1 MIQFEKLRL
10 TGFKSFVDK
19 TEVEIGPGLTGIVG
33 PNGCGKSNTVEALR
47 WVMGEN
53 SAKRMRGG
61 TGGMEDVIFAGTAT
75 RPARN
80 FAEVSLLLN
89 NTSRT
94 APAAYNDFDE
104 IEITRRIERDQGSLY
119 KINGKTC
126 RARDVQMLFADTV
139 TGANSPAMVS
149 QGRVTAMINA
159 KPQERRIVL
168 EESAGVS
175 GLYVRRHE
183 AELRLR
189 AADQNLQRVQDLVGS
204 MESRYNTLKK
214 QSRQAQKYKNLSA
227 QIRDLETTIAYL
239 EWRLQVN
246 RADAARKTFAEAES
260 RVAEHMATVVQLTRT
275 QTQRADDLPPLRKAE
290 AEAAAALQAHRMELQ
305 HMEDQERDLR
315 NQLEEA
321 RAQHQQ
327 TVADREHET
336 QSLKDSSDILA
347 RLENEQ
353 RILSESRR
361 NEESDLDQKKTIKAD
376 LEEKVFRLE
385 GDYENFMQKTAEAKA
400 ARQRIEQQINADLSR
415 MLVAEERL
423 EKLADDLA
431 RAKTQFEANDEVED
445 LKSSIVSLEETAA
458 ALRSKLET
466 AESDIA
472 DAREELETARA
483 ARQDAERRKSE
494 VESEIK
500 ALERILNADSQSLF
514 KPVLDDIKPDKG
526 FEKAISRA
534 LGDTLM
540 ASKEKDAP
548 SVFLDYAAQ
557 SIETPAMPD
566 GVRRLEPHVQSPSY
580 LKRALDFIGVVDT
593 YEQGDDAAVR
603 LKPGQSIVSLD
614 GAYWR
619 WDGLHMKAAA
629 SDRHAIQLQQK
640 NRLEE
645 LTAELPDAD
654 WQYRETAD
662 KANAAQERQKEIQAL
677 LDGLRSDLRA
687 QEQDLQGRQS
697 RLNRLTEQRS
707 GLFAEIAR
715 LEDAHKRT
723 EEDIVSYRENIV
735 KFREELSAYNENTM
749 AKQAEEVD
757 ILRTRLSDTRD
768 SYNVAVRALDTLQQ
782 EQGRRMAR
790 MHVIADE
797 RNHHTNRSIRSKERL
812 KDLEERG
819 ATLQERVAE
828 LENRPQT
835 LDEGRED
842 LMNKVNH
849 LEKTRDGA
857 ADRLASVEKELADTT
872 RALKEAE
879 NTLTEARELR
889 AHSQA
894 LVGSAQEQLDHLVA
908 NIAEQ
913 FEKQPPELKEFATAA
928 DFSNEEHLP
937 AIEPLKSQKERCVR
951 ERDQIG
957 PVNLQAE
964 QEAEALEGELGTIFK
979 ERDDLTQAIEEL
991 RGGIDTLN
999 KEARERLTAA
1009 FETVNGHFM
1018 ELFVKLFNGGQAYL
1032 KLIESDDPLQSG
1044 LEIFAQPPGKTLQS
1058 LSLLSGGEQ
1067 TLASIALIFA
1077 MFLTNP
1083 SPICVLD
1090 EIDAPLDDAN
1100 VDRVCNLL
1108 DDIAARGQTRF
1119 MVITHHR
1126 LTMAR
1131 MDRLYGVTMSE
1142 RGVSQLVSV
1151 DLARQQLDF
1160 LEAAE

>member
-1 MIQFEKLRL
+1 MIQFEKIRL
-10 TGFKSFVDK
+10 SGFKSFVDK
-19 TEVEIGPGLTGIVG
+19 TEFEIGPGLTGIVG

-61 TGGMEDVIFAGTAT
+61 TNGMEDVIFAGTTT
-75 RPARN
+75 RSARN

-89 NTSRT
+89 NSTRT
-94 APAAYNDFDE
+94 APAAYNNSDE
-104 IEITRRIERDQGSLY
+104 IEVTRRIERDQGSLY

-139 TGANSPAMVS
+139 TGANSPALVS

-189 AADQNLQRVQDLVGS
+189 AADQNLQRLQDLVGS
-204 MESRYNTLKK
+204 MEGRYNALKK
-214 QSRQAQKYKNLSA
+214 QTRQAQRYKNLSA
-227 QIRDLETTIAYL
+227 QIREYETTIAYL
-239 EWRLQVN
+239 EWRIQTN
-246 RADAARKTFAEAES
+246 RVEAARKTFGEAES
-260 RVAEHMATVVQLTRT
+260 TVATHMATVVQLTRT
-275 QTQRADDLPPLRKAE
+275 QNQQAEDLPPLRKEE
-290 AEAAAALQAHRMELQ
+290 AKAAAALQAHSLELQ
-305 HMEDQERDLR
+305 RLDDQERDLQ

-321 RAQHQQ
+321 RAQLRQ
-327 TVADREHET
+327 TMADREHET
-336 QSLKDSSDILA
+336 QMLGESGSILT
-347 RLENEQ
+347 RLEEEE

-361 NEESDLDQKKTIKAD
+361 NEESDLVQKKSIKED
-376 LEEKVFRLE
+376 LEQKVVKLE
-385 GDYENFMQKTAEAKA
+385 ADYETFMQKTAETKA
-400 ARQRIEQQINADLSR
+400 ARQRIEQQINSDQSR
-415 MLVAEERL
+415 MLVADERK

-431 RAKTQFEANDEVED
+431 RARSQFENNAEVEE
-445 LKSSIVSLEETAA
+445 LKTSIVGLEGETGGLRT
-458 ALRSKLET
+458 ALES
-466 AESDIA
+466 AESNITF
-472 DAREELETARA
+472 AREQLEQAREI
-483 ARQDAERRKSE
+483 RQSAERRKSE
-494 VESEIK
+494 IDSEIK
-500 ALERILNADSQSLF
+500 ALERILNSDTQSLF

-526 FEKAISRA
+526 FEKALSRA

-540 ASKEKDAP
+540 ASKDKEAP
-548 SVFLDYAAQ
+548 SVFLDYAEN
-557 SIETPAMPD
+557 SIETPALPS
-566 GVRRLEPHVQSPSY
+566 GTRQLEPNVKAPAY
-580 LKRALDFIGVVDT
+580 LKRAISFIAVVDT
-593 YEQGDDAAVR
+593 QDQGDAIAAQ

-619 WDGLHMKAAA
+619 WDGLHIKASA
-629 SDRHAIQLQQK
+629 SDRHAIQMQQK

-645 LTAELPDAD
+645 LAREKPDA
-654 WQYRETAD
+654 E
-662 KANAAQERQKEIQAL
+662 AAYAESSEKVESAQSFQKEIQEKI
-677 LDGLRSDLRA
+677 DSLRSDLRSK
-687 QEQDLQGRQS
+687 EQDLNARQS

-707 GLFAEIAR
+707 GLFAEIAKFEES
-715 LEDAHKRT
+715 LKRT
-723 EEDIVSYRENIV
+723 EEDIVSYRESIV
-735 KFREELSAYNENTM
+735 SHKEELTTYNEDMM
-749 AKQAEEVD
+749 ASHAAEVEK
-757 ILRTRLSDTRD
+757 LRAVLSDARD
-768 SYNVAVRALDTLQQ
+768 SYNAAVRTLDTLQQ

-790 MHVIADE
+790 MHAIADE
-797 RNHHTNRSIRSKERL
+797 RNHHTNRTIRSRERL
-812 KDLEERG
+812 KDLEEREQM
-819 ATLQERVAE
+819 LVERVAE
-828 LENRPQT
+828 MENRPKT
-835 LDEGRED
+835 MDDSREE
-842 LMNKVNH
+842 LMNKVSE
-849 LEKTRDGA
+849 LEKGRDEA
-857 ADRLASVEKELADTT
+857 ADNLAKVESELAITT

-879 NTLTEARELR
+879 NILTEAREAR
-889 AHSQA
+889 AHAQA
-894 LVGSAQEQLDHLVA
+894 MVSTGQEQLETLV
-908 NIAEQ
+908 NSIIEQ
-913 FEKQPPELKEFATAA
+913 FDAKPEDLKEQATASIFA
-928 DFSNEEHLP
+928 ETGDLP
-937 AIEPLKSQKERCVR
+937 ALEPLKVQKDKFVR

-964 QEAEALEGELGTIFK
+964 DEAATLEGELGTIFK

-991 RGGIDTLN
+991 RAGIDKLN
-999 KEARERLTAA
+999 KEARERLTNA
-1009 FETVNGHFM
+1009 FDIVNGHFK

-1032 KLIESDDPLQSG
+1032 QLIESDDPLQSG

-1077 MFLTNP
+1077 MFLTTP

-1108 DDIAARGQTRF
+1108 DDIVARGQTRF
-1119 MVITHHR
+1119 LIITHHR

-1151 DLARQQLDF
+1151 DLNKQMDF

>member
-1 MIQFEKLRL
+1 MIQFEKIRL
-10 TGFKSFVDK
+10 SGFKSFVDK
-19 TEVEIGPGLTGIVG
+19 TEFEIGAGLTGIVG

-61 TGGMEDVIFAGTAT
+61 SGGMEDVIFAGTSS

-89 NTSRT
+89 NSTRT
-94 APAAYNDFDE
+94 APAAYNDSDE
-104 IEITRRIERDQGSLY
+104 IEVTRKIERDQGSLY

-139 TGANSPAMVS
+139 TGANSPSMVS

-189 AADQNLQRVQDLVGS
+189 AADQNLQRLQDLVGS
-204 MESRYNTLKK
+204 MEGRYNALKK
-214 QSRQAQKYKNLSA
+214 QTRQAQKYKNLSA
-227 QIRDLETTIAYL
+227 QIRELETTIAYL
-239 EWRLQVN
+239 EWRLQTN
-246 RADAARKTFAEAES
+246 RVEQARKVFGEAES
-260 RVAEHMATVVQLTRT
+260 HVATNMATVVQLTRT
-275 QTQRADDLPPLRKAE
+275 QSQQAEDLPPLRKAE
-290 AEAAAALQAHRMELQ
+290 ATAAATLQANRIELQ
-305 HMEDQERDLR
+305 RLDDQERDLQ
-315 NQLEEA
+315 NQLDEA
-321 RAQHQQ
+321 RSQLRQ
-327 TVADREHET
+327 TIADREHET
-336 QSLKDSSDILA
+336 QMVGESANVLT
-347 RLENEQ
+347 RLEEEQ

-361 NEESDLDQKKTIKAD
+361 NEESDLAQKKSIKDD
-376 LEEKVFRLE
+376 LEQKVMMLE
-385 GDYENFMQKTAEAKA
+385 GDYESFMQKTAETKA
-400 ARQRIEQQINADLSR
+400 ARHRIEQQINADQSR
-415 MLVAEERL
+415 MLVADERK
-423 EKLADDLA
+423 EKLADDLNRA
-431 RAKTQFEANDEVED
+431 REQFENNAEVEE
-445 LKSSIVSLEETAA
+445 LKNSIVGLEGETGGLRT
-458 ALRSKLET
+458 ALESAEQNVTFAHEQLEQ
-466 AESDIA
+466 
-472 DAREELETARA
+472 ARQE
-483 ARQDAERRKSE
+483 RQDAERRKSE
-494 VESEIK
+494 IESEVK
-500 ALERILNADSQSLF
+500 ALERILNADTQSLF

-526 FEKAISRA
+526 FEKALSRA

-540 ASKEKDAP
+540 ASKDKEAP
-548 SVFLDYAAQ
+548 SVFLDYAEQ
-557 SIETPAMPD
+557 NIETPSLPA
-566 GVRRLEPHVQSPSY
+566 GTRQLEPNVKAPAY
-580 LKRALDFIGVVDT
+580 LKRAISFIAVVDT
-593 YEQGDDAAVR
+593 QDQGDAIAEQ

-619 WDGLHMKAAA
+619 WDGLHIKASA
-629 SDRHAIQLQQK
+629 SDRHAIQMQQK
-640 NRLEE
+640 NRLEDLNRE
-645 LTAELPDAD
+645 KPDVEASYE
-654 WQYRETAD
+654 QAAA
-662 KANAAQERQKEIQAL
+662 KAKSAQEFQQEIQAKIDTL
-677 LDGLRSDLRA
+677 RTELRSK
-687 QEQDLQGRQS
+687 EQDLNSRQS

-707 GLFAEIAR
+707 GLFAEIAKFEES
-715 LEDAHKRT
+715 LKRT
-723 EEDIVSYRENIV
+723 EEDIVSYRESIV
-735 KFREELSAYNENTM
+735 SHKEELSTYNEDMMTKHANEV
-749 AKQAEEVD
+749 EE
-757 ILRTRLSDTRD
+757 LRSKLSDTRD
-768 SYNVAVRALDTLQQ
+768 SYNAAVRALDTLQQ

-812 KDLEERG
+812 KDLEEREQM
-819 ATLQERVAE
+819 LVERVAE
-828 LENRPQT
+828 MENRPKAMDSNREE
-835 LDEGRED
+835 LMSKVAGFEKARDEAGD
-842 LMNKVNH
+842 NLAKV
-849 LEKTRDGA
+849 E
-857 ADRLASVEKELADTT
+857 SELAITT

-879 NTLTEARELR
+879 NILTEARESR
-889 AHSQA
+889 AHAQA
-894 LVGSAQEQLDHLVA
+894 MVSTGQEQLETLV
-908 NIAEQ
+908 NSIIEQ
-913 FEKQPPELKEFATAA
+913 FDMKPEELKELATASIFA
-928 DFSNEEHLP
+928 ESGELP
-937 AIEPLKSQKERCVR
+937 ALEPLKAQKDKAVR

-964 QEAEALEGELGTIFK
+964 DEATELEKELGTIFK

-991 RGGIDTLN
+991 REGIDKLN

-1009 FETVNGHFM
+1009 FEIVNGHFK

-1032 KLIESDDPLQSG
+1032 QLIESDDPLQSG

-1090 EIDAPLDDAN
+1090 EIDAALDDAN

-1108 DDIAARGQTRF
+1108 DDIVKRGQTRF
-1119 MVITHHR
+1119 LVITHHR

-1151 DLARQQLDF
+1151 DLNKQMDF

>member
-1 MIQFEKLRL
+1 MIQFEKIRL
-10 TGFKSFVDK
+10 SGFKSFVDK
-19 TEVEIGPGLTGIVG
+19 TEFEIGKGLTGIVG

-61 TGGMEDVIFAGTAT
+61 TGGMEDVIFAGTST

-80 FAEVSLLLN
+80 FAEVSLLLDN
-89 NTSRT
+89 SART
-94 APAAYNDFDE
+94 APPAYNDSDE
-104 IEITRRIERDQGSLY
+104 IEVTRRIERDHGSVY
-119 KINGKTC
+119 KINGKVC

-139 TGANSPAMVS
+139 TGANSPALVS

-204 MESRYNTLKK
+204 MEGRYNTLKK
-214 QSRQAQKYKNLSA
+214 QSRQAQKYKNLST
-227 QIRDLETTIAYL
+227 QIRELETTIAYL
-239 EWRLQVN
+239 EWRIQINKGDLC
-246 RADAARKTFAEAES
+246 RKNFAEAES
-260 RVAEHMATVVQLTRT
+260 QVATHMTTVVQLTKT
-275 QTQRADDLPPLRKAE
+275 QNQQAEDLPALRKAE
-290 AEAAAALQAHRMELQ
+290 AESAAALQAHKMELQ
-305 HMEDQERDLR
+305 RLEDQERDLQ
-315 NQLEEA
+315 NQLDDA
-321 RAQHQQ
+321 RSQFKQA
-327 TVADREHET
+327 VADREHEA
-336 QSLKDSSDILA
+336 QMLGESANVLS
-347 RLENEQ
+347 RLEEEQ

-361 NEESDLDQKKTIKAD
+361 NEESDLVQKQTIKAE
-376 LEEKVFRLE
+376 LEEKVLKLE
-385 GDYENFMQKTAEAKA
+385 ADYESFMQKTAETKA
-400 ARQRIEQQINADLSR
+400 ARQRIEQQINADKSR
-415 MLVAEERL
+415 SLVAEERK
-423 EKLADDLA
+423 ENLAEQLA
-431 RAKTQFEANDEVED
+431 RAKSQFESNSEIDG
-445 LKSSIVSLEETAA
+445 LKSSIVGLEGETTGLRAA
-458 ALRSKLET
+458 LET
-466 AESDIA
+466 AEQNIA
-472 DAREELETARA
+472 FAREQLETARQSK
-483 ARQDAERRKSE
+483 QDAERAKAEIDSE
-494 VESEIK
+494 VK
-500 ALERILNADSQSLF
+500 ALERILNADTQNLF
-514 KPVLDDIKPDKG
+514 KPVLDDIKTDKG

-540 ASKEKDAP
+540 ASRNKEAP
-548 SVFLDYAAQ
+548 SVWLDFAENNIDVP
-557 SIETPAMPD
+557 SLPSGT
-566 GVRRLEPHVQSPSY
+566 RNLEPHVQAPAS
-580 LKRALDFIGVVDT
+580 LKRALSFIAVVDT
-593 YEQGDDAAVR
+593 QAQGDQAAPQ

-619 WDGLHMKAAA
+619 WDGFHIKADA

-645 LTAELPDAD
+645 LKNEQPAIERRYNDASEKAE
-654 WQYRETAD
+654 
-662 KANAAQERQKEIQAL
+662 NAQKSQKEIQEK
-677 LDGLRSDLRA
+677 LDVLRADLRSK
-687 QEQDLQGRQS
+687 EQDLSSKQS
-697 RLNRLTEQRS
+697 TLNRITEQRS
-707 GLFAEIAR
+707 GLFAEIAK
-715 LEDAHKRT
+715 LEESLKNT
-723 EEDIVSYRENIV
+723 EEDIVSYKSSIESFT
-735 KFREELSAYNENTM
+735 KELALYNEDTM
-749 AKQAEEVD
+749 AAHSGEVEQ
-757 ILRTRLSDTRD
+757 LRSVLSETRD
-768 SYNVAVRALDTLQQ
+768 SYNHAVRALDQLQQ

-790 MHVIADE
+790 LHVIADE
-797 RNHHTNRSIRSKERL
+797 RNHHSNRSIRSRERI
-812 KDLEERG
+812 KDLEERET
-819 ATLQERVAE
+819 ALNEKIEEMV
-828 LENRPQT
+828 NRPQT
-835 LDEGRED
+835 LDGNRED
-842 LMNKVNH
+842 LMNKVHH
-849 LEKTRDGA
+849 LEKGRDEA
-857 ADRLASVEKELADTT
+857 ADNLAKVESELAITT

-879 NTLTEARELR
+879 AILGEARESR
-889 AHSQA
+889 AHAQA
-894 LVGSAQEQLDHLVA
+894 LVSSAQEQLEHIVA
-908 NIAEQ
+908 GIQEQ
-913 FEKQPPELKEFATAA
+913 FEMTPESLKEHATASIFA
-928 DFSNEEHLP
+928 ESGDLP
-937 AIEPLKSQKERCVR
+937 ALEPLKSQKEKAVR

-964 QEAEALEGELGTIFK
+964 EEAETLEAELGTIFK

-991 RGGIDTLN
+991 RAGIEKLN

-1009 FETVNGHFM
+1009 FDVVNGHFK
-1018 ELFVKLFNGGQAYL
+1018 ELFVKLFNGGQAHL

-1108 DDIAARGQTRF
+1108 DDIIQRGQTRF
-1119 MVITHHR
+1119 LIITHHR

-1151 DLARQQLDF
+1151 DLNQQMDF

>member
-10 TGFKSFVDK
+10 SGFKSFVDK
-19 TEVEIGPGLTGIVG
+19 TEVEIGRGLTGIVG

-53 SAKRMRGG
+53 SAKRMRGSG
-61 TGGMEDVIFAGTAT
+61 SMEDVIFAGTSN

-89 NTSRT
+89 NSSRT
-94 APAAYNDFDE
+94 APAQYNDSDE
-104 IEITRRIERDQGSLY
+104 IEVTRRIERDQGSLY

-204 MESRYNTLKK
+204 MEGRYNTLKK
-214 QSRQAQKYKNLSA
+214 QSRQAQKYKNLSV

-246 RADAARKTFAEAES
+246 RVDAARKTFAGAES

-275 QTQRADDLPPLRKAE
+275 QNQQAEELPPLRKAE
-290 AEAAAALQAHRMELQ
+290 AEAAASLQAHKMELQ
-305 HMEDQERDLR
+305 RLEDKERDLQ

-321 RAQHQQ
+321 RGQYTQ
-327 TVADREHET
+327 TIADRQHEE
-336 QSLKDSSDILA
+336 QSLKDSASV
-347 RLENEQ
+347 LEKLEEEQ
-353 RILSESRR
+353 RILAESRR
-361 NEESDLDQKKTIKAD
+361 NEESDLDQKKSIKVE
-376 LEEKVFRLE
+376 LEDKVLKLE
-385 GDYENFMQKTAEAKA
+385 SDYESFMQKTAETRA
-400 ARQRIEQQINADLSR
+400 ARQRIEQQVSADQSR
-415 MLVAEERL
+415 LLVSEERF
-423 EKLADDLA
+423 EKLSDDLA
-431 RAKTQFEANDEVED
+431 RAKAQFDSDDEVND
-445 LKSSIVSLEETAA
+445 LKSAIVALEQQTAT
-458 ALRSKLET
+458 LRDNLET
-466 AESDIA
+466 SEADIA
-472 DAREELETARA
+472 GAREDLETARQE
-483 ARQDAERRKSE
+483 RQDAERKKSE
-494 VESEIK
+494 IESEIR
-500 ALERILNADSQSLF
+500 ALERILNADTQSLF

-526 FEKAISRA
+526 FEKALSRA

-540 ASKEKDAP
+540 ASKDKEAP
-548 SVFLDYAAQ
+548 SVFLDFAVDT
-557 SIETPAMPD
+557 IEAPSLPA
-566 GVRRLEPHVQSPSY
+566 GTRKLEPYVQAPSY
-580 LKRALDFIGVVDT
+580 LKRALDFIAVVDT
-593 YEQGDDAAVR
+593 QDQGDDIAPL
-603 LKPGQSIVSLD
+603 LKPGQSVVSLD

-619 WDGLHMKAAA
+619 WDGLHIKAAA
-629 SDRHAIQLQQK
+629 SDRHAIQMQQK

-645 LTAELPDAD
+645 LTAEKPDAE
-654 WQYRETAD
+654 QRYAEATS
-662 KANAAQERQKEIQAL
+662 KTESAQNKQKDIQAKV
-677 LDGLRSDLRA
+677 DEIRSGLRAKD
-687 QEQDLQGRQS
+687 QELSGNQS

-707 GLFAEIAR
+707 GLFAEIAK
-715 LEDAHKRT
+715 LEDAIKRT
-723 EEDIVSYRENIV
+723 EEDILSYRESVV
-735 KFREELSAYNENTM
+735 KHKEELSSYNEDMM
-749 AKQAEEVD
+749 AAHAAEVEQ
-757 ILRTRLSDTRD
+757 LRGQLSETRD
-768 SYNVAVRALDTLQQ
+768 SYNAAVRALDTLQQ

-797 RNHHTNRSIRSKERL
+797 RNHHTNRSIRSRERL
-812 KDLEERG
+812 KDL
-819 ATLQERVAE
+819 QERENSLAE
-828 LENRPQT
+828 RVSEMESRPKAY
-835 LDEGRED
+835 DEGRED
-842 LMNKVNH
+842 LMNKVHH
-849 LEKTRDGA
+849 LEKARGES
-857 ADRLASVEKELADTT
+857 ADQLAKVEGELSETT

-879 NTLTEARELR
+879 AILGEARESR

-894 LVGSAQEQLDHLVA
+894 LVSSAQEQLDNIVA
-908 NIAEQ
+908 SVVEQ
-913 FEKQPPELKEFATAA
+913 FEKEPKDLREHATAA
-928 DFSNEEHLP
+928 DFGDDGNLP
-937 AIEPLKSQKERCVR
+937 SLEPLKSQKDKFVR

-964 QEAEALEGELGTIFK
+964 QEAEDLESELGTIFK

-991 RGGIDTLN
+991 RGGIDKLN

-1009 FETVNGHFM
+1009 FDTVNGHFK
-1018 ELFVKLFNGGQAYL
+1018 ELFVKLFNGGSAYL
-1032 KLIESDDPLQSG
+1032 KLIESEDPLQSG

-1108 DDIAARGQTRF
+1108 EDIAGRGLTRF

-1151 DLARQQLDF
+1151 DLAKQQLDF